1 MLWIVYHSTNVYD
14 PGVNKMKIV
23 LIFLFLQSILRISD
37 LFRLLDDRISGISDE
52 AKVIIV
58 I

>member
-1 MLWIVYHSTNVYD
+1 
-14 PGVNKMKIV
+14 MKIV